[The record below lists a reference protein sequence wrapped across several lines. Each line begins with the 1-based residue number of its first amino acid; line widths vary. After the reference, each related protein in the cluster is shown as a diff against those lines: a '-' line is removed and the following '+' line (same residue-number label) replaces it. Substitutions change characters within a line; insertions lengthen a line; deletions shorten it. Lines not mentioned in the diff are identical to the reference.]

1 MTMPRFLTL
10 AFLALTPA
18 VTLAIPSS
26 LAQTT
31 DPAQI
36 IRERR
41 EGLRGVGAHMEAL
54 QVIAASRGDPRPA
67 LPRIDAITAFF
78 EQFPDRF
85 PPSTQ
90 AGDTKAQPA
99 VFVDRSGFLAAH
111 VGLTGPLANIRTVAA
126 AGDSA
131 AFPAAL
137 QQLGGACGNCH
148 RTYRA
153 R

>member
-1 MTMPRFLTL
+1 MMMPRILTL
-10 AFLALTPA
+10 AFLALTWGITA
-18 VTLAIPSS
+18 SGV
-26 LAQTT
+26 AQTT

-41 EGLRGVGAHMEAL
+41 EGLRGIGAHMEAL
-54 QVIAASRGDPRPA
+54 QAIAASRGDPRPA

-78 EQFPDRF
+78 ESFPDRF
-85 PPSTQ
+85 PPATQ
-90 AGDTKAQPA
+90 TGDTRAQPA
-99 VFVDRSGFLAAH
+99 VFVDRTGFLTAHAGLAAP
-111 VGLTGPLANIRTVAA
+111 LTNLRSVAA

-131 AFPAAL
+131 GFPAAL

>member
-1 MTMPRFLTL
+1 MTMPRFLSIAL
-10 AFLALTPA
+10 LALSLG
-18 VTLAIPSS
+18 VTASG

-54 QVIAASRGDPRPA
+54 QAIAASRGDPRPA

-78 EQFPDRF
+78 ENFPDRF
-85 PPSTQ
+85 PPNTQ
-90 AGDTKAQPA
+90 SGDTKAQPA

-111 VGLTGPLANIRTVAA
+111 TGLTAPLANLRTVAA

-131 AFPAAL
+131 GFPAAL
-137 QQLGGACGNCH
+137 QALGGACGGCH